1 MKISKV
7 HYVGPLY
14 YWLTERGR
22 RKFWEPKLWGSLGKP
37 KHWKKNFNFF
47 FFSINFTQIFRICP
61 KMFQFLKYLLHKQI
75 IEMCHSQNLRRPL
88 SVPCPTQCTRT
99 QFKETL
105 KKVSPFCKASWPE
118 KFHYKCIFPW
128 EACLVKRTKVNRNTR
143 SLALTKAVLDRL
155 YIIVTYKNIEKT
167 GQEQLGNDL
176 KEELSNVAENKQK
189 VQAYNSARRSQREE

>member
-1 MKISKV
+1 MLWGFFYNWHFHGFWHLRGLTS

-37 KHWKKNFNFF
+37 KHWKKNWNF

-88 SVPCPTQCTRT
+88 LVPCPTQCVLELATLQYLQTRPSV
-99 QFKETL
+99 L
-105 KKVSPFCKASWPE
+105 RSWVALRVVSSTF
-118 KFHYKCIFPW
+118 
-128 EACLVKRTKVNRNTR
+128 
-143 SLALTKAVLDRL
+143 
-155 YIIVTYKNIEKT
+155 
-167 GQEQLGNDL
+167 
-176 KEELSNVAENKQK
+176 
-189 VQAYNSARRSQREE
+189 